1 MLIYCASGRRQ
12 LFYLSVWEEI
22 VYKLTVCFD
31 EKKILSKE
39 LGIDCATTIT
49 TKKKWEGKKNAAGKK
64 SQTK

>member
-1 MLIYCASGRRQ
+1 MLIYCASGKRQ

-31 EKKILSKE
+31 GKKILSKE

-49 TKKKWEGKKNAAGKK
+49 TKKKLDATGKKMG
-64 SQTK
+64 TK